1 MTIGRGK
8 YANPQDGD
16 VIEMDVDLRGDTV
29 ALTRMDLRCCDAATR
44 AAKELS
50 RWAYGKTPDDA
61 ARIEPRELIARLGLV
76 AEEERCALTAIA
88 ALRAALVD
96 AHVTES
102 AEREVGQR

>member
-29 ALTRMDLRCCDAATR
+29 AVTRMDLRCCDAATR

-50 RWAYGKTPDDA
+50 RRAYGKTPEDA

-96 AHVTES
+96 ADVTES